1 LQKGGVAA
9 VILECIQGVG
19 GIKMATPEFAQGM
32 AAACKQYGAVLI
44 CDEIQ
49 CGYGRSGK
57 FFAHQWLGI
66 KPDIITV
73 AKGIANGFPMGG
85 VLISP
90 EFQPVY
96 GQLGTTFGG
105 NHLACAAALAV
116 LDIFEEEHLVENA
129 HEVGTYLME
138 ELKSLRTEELKSKG
152 ESHIQDIRGRG
163 LMIGIDLDIP
173 HKDVRQPLIY
183 QEHCFT
189 GCAGTNILR
198 LLPPLCLSKAEAD
211 QFIEKLKKVLAAL

>member
-1 LQKGGVAA
+1 
-9 VILECIQGVG
+9 
-19 GIKMATPEFAQGM
+19 MATPQFAQDL
-32 AAACKQYGAVLI
+32 AYACKRYGATLI

-138 ELKSLRTEELKSKG
+138 ELKSIRTEELKSKG